1 MSKYKNE
8 YTFWKLINEY
18 VIEIPIIQ
26 RDYAQGREFEKV
38 EEIRNGF
45 LDDIYNTL
53 INEGHLD
60 LDFVYGSLKE
70 NKIFIPLDGQQ
81 RLTTLFLLHLYLSIK
96 EKQIGTVREEL
107 KKFTYETRTSSR
119 EFCNAIVNDDITF
132 KNADFSTLEKIS
144 DNIKDSHWFFMSWE
158 KDPTI
163 KSMLV
168 MLDAIHKKFKNS
180 NNLFEKLLNEKDML
194 VSFQFIKLDNFGL
207 EDSLYIKMNARGKA
221 LTQFENF
228 KAKFQQLIQKREDDM
243 KLKQGFTEEFTN
255 KMDGEWTDLFWNY
268 RDIGSNVFD
277 NEIMNFI
284 RAIVINNYALRSNS
298 KELEE
303 RINYLIDNKSHVSFV
318 KYMEFGCFDENTI
331 QEITI
336 ALDNLK
342 NGNSEIKV
350 YLPDKIV
357 LDEKELFQKI
367 IRNSSENKLTYTERV
382 LFFAI
387 TQYFVVNNS
396 NIDSGEFSEWI
407 RVVRNLVV
415 NTIDNS
421 VGEFAK
427 SIQSIKELI
436 VHSRDILHFL
446 VDTNNSIS
454 RFLGD
459 QVEEERIKAV
469 LILKGDR
476 WKQAIVEAEN
486 HGYFKGQIGFILKFS
501 GILSAY
507 KMDNKMDWS
516 VQINDEY
523 YNKFIEYFNKVS
535 AIFNDKGLSIDS
547 NLWSRAL
554 LCKGDYLLRSS
565 RNLSFLIDSH
575 RDISWKRLLRD
586 NNEKREYV
594 KELLDDIDIKNIV
607 YSLQRVI
614 DKSTVTDW
622 RKYFIEVPAVIQGCG
637 KDRFI
642 RKESDNDIL
651 LLNSSTTAGYCK
663 EYYTYALYCK
673 LKKNNVMSQY
683 IETRGV
689 DYYKYIQILK
699 NNVII
704 RIMYEMVG
712 DKWNYMVEEEV
723 NKYCFNRQ
731 EDVVEYLKN
740 QQYII

>member
-1 MSKYKNE
+1 MSEYKNE
-8 YTFWKLINEY
+8 YTFWQLIEEY
-18 VIEIPIIQ
+18 VIDIPIIQ

-45 LDDIYNTL
+45 LDDIYDTI
-53 INEGHLD
+53 INDRHLD

-70 NKIFIPLDGQQ
+70 NKTFIPLDGQQ
-81 RLTTLFLLHLYLSIK
+81 RLTTLFLLHWYLAIK
-96 EKQIGTVREEL
+96 EKHIDTVRENL

-119 EFCNAIVNDDITF
+119 EFCNALVNDDIAF

-144 DNIKDSHWFFMSWE
+144 DNIKDAHWFFMSWK

-180 NNLFEKLLNEKDML
+180 SNLFEKLLNDKDMPI
-194 VSFQFIKLDNFGL
+194 SFQFIKLDNFGL

-221 LTQFENF
+221 LTPFENF
-228 KAKFQQLIQKREDDM
+228 KAKFQQLLQKREDDR
-243 KLKQGFTEEFTN
+243 KFEQGFTEEFTN

-268 RDIGSNVFD
+268 RDKGSNVFD
-277 NEIMNFI
+277 NEMMNFI
-284 RAIVINNYALRSNS
+284 RAITINNYALRTNS

-303 RINYLIDNKSHVSFV
+303 GMNYLIDNKSHVSFM

-331 QEITI
+331 QEIVI

-357 LDEKELFQKI
+357 LDEKALFEKI
-367 IRNSSENKLTYTERV
+367 IRNSTENKLTYTERV

-387 TQYFVVNNS
+387 TQYFVTNNS
-396 NIDSGEFSEWI
+396 NIDSAEFSEWI
-407 RVVRNLVV
+407 RVVRNLSV

-436 VHSRDILHFL
+436 VHSRDILNFL

-469 LILKGDR
+469 LILKEDR
-476 WKQAIVEAEN
+476 WKQAIVKAEN

-523 YNKFIEYFNKVS
+523 YNKFIEYFNKAS

-547 NLWSRAL
+547 DLWSRAL

-586 NNEKREYV
+586 NNEKRDYV
-594 KELLDDIDIKNIV
+594 KELLDDIDIKNI
-607 YSLQRVI
+607 YKCLENI
-614 DKSTVTDW
+614 INKSTVSDW
-622 RKYFIEVPAVIQGCG
+622 RRYFIKIPSVIQGCG
-637 KDRFI
+637 AGRYI

-651 LLNSSTTAGYCK
+651 LLNSSTTSGYNN
-663 EYYTYALYCK
+663 EYYTYALYFK
-673 LKKNNVMSQY
+673 LKSMPNVKPEY
-683 IETRGV
+683 YPDRGAENWKYV
-689 DYYKYIQILK
+689 YFEDNDVQIYYSKVGDAWCYEVYEGKIPVELNTQEEVIDFLKKQKYIA
-699 NNVII
+699 
-704 RIMYEMVG
+704 
-712 DKWNYMVEEEV
+712 
-723 NKYCFNRQ
+723 
-731 EDVVEYLKN
+731 
-740 QQYII
+740 